1 MKLAVDSLPLSIDH
15 LECMRTIAIHESVSI
30 WSASVG
36 EQEGHLVGCHGHQG
50 DEIPEHVRILEMS
63 LRVSL
68 LSVDKAGEQNGV
80 TDEEDGR
87 VIADQV
93 PVAFL
98 SVELDSESPRISNG
112 ICRSAFSSNS

>member
-1 MKLAVDSLPLSIDH
+1 
-15 LECMRTIAIHESVSI
+15 
-30 WSASVG
+30 
-36 EQEGHLVGCHGHQG
+36 
-50 DEIPEHVRILEMS
+50 MS
-63 LRVSL
+63 LRVSF

-98 SVELDSESPRISNG
+98 SVELDSESPRISN
-112 ICRSAFSSNS
+112 CVC